1 MRETTT
7 VCPRDCYD
15 TCGLI
20 ATLDERGQLVSVKG
34 DPHHPVTRGIT
45 CPRAARDHVRLQANR
60 VEAPALRQ
68 ANWLVQEHW
77 DLALNAVARRLRQ
90 TLDQHG
96 PQAVLLLDYA
106 GNTGLLTQ
114 AYPQRLWNA
123 IGATRTDHALCSESG
138 STALALHYG
147 ERHGLAPEELLDS
160 DWIVF
165 WGFNAAVS
173 SPHMWALA
181 REARRSRGARIAV
194 VDPRNSETA
203 QGADQWIQPRPGTDV
218 ALAYGVI
225 NHLIGRAHVDLDFVG
240 KWTAGYDLLK
250 AAAALWPPGRAAQVT
265 GVAEENIVLLAEAYA
280 TLRPGATMI
289 GIGLQKSDHGADQVR
304 AASFIPTVLGQHR
317 GFYYSN
323 GDAFY
328 IDQALLTG
336 QSLASTSPLVVPQ
349 VALPDLIQSGQ
360 FRFIYIHL
368 MNPALTLPNQRAFR
382 AGLTRPDV
390 FVVVHETHWTETTD
404 YADVIL
410 PALTYL
416 EKQDV
421 VIPWSHGYIQYSPA
435 VVPPLAEGRS
445 EVWVMQEIAR
455 RLGLAQAWLYRDPW
469 EAVTWALRDA
479 FEENDQQPQQPGARR
494 KLKRKPRDRY
504 PTPSGKIEFHSAR
517 AVELGWDPLPVQA
530 ALQAGADRFT
540 WLTSA
545 TPKYTHTQFQEVY
558 GLIPATVHIHP
569 HDAAR
574 LGIEDGD
581 VVLLA
586 NELGEVK
593 VNAVVTDAVPAGVLW
608 SPRQSIGLDETPQNA
623 LMSSEPQRIGG
634 GPRFNSAKVTVSKLS
649 PAL

>member
-1 MRETTT
+1 MRQTTT

-15 TCGLI
+15 SCGLI
-20 ATLDERGQLVSVKG
+20 ATLDETGQLVSVKG

-45 CPRAARDHVRLQANR
+45 CPRAAKDHVRLQTNR

-68 ANWLVQEHW
+68 ANWLVQTDW
-77 DLALNAVARRLRQ
+77 DPALNAVAQSLRR

-96 PQAVLLLDYA
+96 PKAILLLDYA

-147 ERHGLAPEELLDS
+147 ERHGLAPEELLNS
-160 DWIVF
+160 DLIVF

-194 VDPRNSETA
+194 VDPRSSKTA
-203 QGADQWIQPRPGTDV
+203 QGADQWIQPRPGSDV

-225 NHLIGRAHVDLDFVG
+225 NHLIRRAHVDLDFLG
-240 KWTAGYDLLK
+240 KWTAGYELLE
-250 AAAALWPPGRAAQVT
+250 AEAALWPAGRAAQVT
-265 GVAEENIVLLAEAYA
+265 GVAEKNIVLLAEAYA

-289 GIGLQKSDHGADQVR
+289 GIGLQKSDYGADQVR

-323 GDAFY
+323 ADASY
-328 IDQALLTG
+328 IDEALLTG
-336 QSLASTSPLVVPQ
+336 QSLAGTNPLVVPQ

-360 FRFIYIHL
+360 FKFIYIHL
-368 MNPALTLPNQRAFR
+368 MNPALTLPNQHAFR
-382 AGLTRPDV
+382 AGLSRPDV
-390 FVVVHETHWTETTD
+390 FVAVHETHWTETTD

-416 EKQDV
+416 EKDDV
-421 VIPWSHGYIQYSPA
+421 VIPWSHGYVQYSHK
-435 VVPPLAEGRS
+435 VVPPVTEGRS
-445 EVWVMQEIAR
+445 EVWVMREIAK
-455 RLGLAQAWLYRDPW
+455 RLGLAQAWLYSDPW
-469 EAVTWALRDA
+469 EAVTWALRNA
-479 FEENDQQPQQPGARR
+479 FEDDDQQSHPSGARR
-494 KLKRKPRDRY
+494 KLKHKPRDRY
-504 PTPSGKIEFHSAR
+504 PTPSGKIEFHSAL
-517 AVELGWDPLPVQA
+517 AVEWGWDPLPVQA
-530 ALQAGADRFT
+530 PLQVGADQFT
-540 WLTSA
+540 LLTSA
-545 TPKYTHTQFQEVY
+545 TPNYTHTQFQEVY

-569 HDAAR
+569 RDAAH

-581 VVLLA
+581 AVLLA

-593 VNAVVTDAVPAGVLW
+593 VNAVVTDAVPPGVLW
-608 SPRQSIGLDETPQNA
+608 SPRQSAGLDGTPQDA

-634 GPRFNSAKVTVSKLS
+634 GPRFNSAKVTVSRLG
-649 PAL
+649 LGL